1 METERKE
8 NKEEWQQKINLFK
21 KTISIC
27 SNVEKESMMTLFFLS
42 SNLIVV
48 VYLTFLRFK
57 RAENENFCFAFAF
70 CFLLL

>member
-27 SNVEKESMMTLFFLS
+27 SNVEKESMMTLFFYPQ
-42 SNLIVV
+42 I
-48 VYLTFLRFK
+48 
-57 RAENENFCFAFAF
+57 
-70 CFLLL
+70 LLLLFT